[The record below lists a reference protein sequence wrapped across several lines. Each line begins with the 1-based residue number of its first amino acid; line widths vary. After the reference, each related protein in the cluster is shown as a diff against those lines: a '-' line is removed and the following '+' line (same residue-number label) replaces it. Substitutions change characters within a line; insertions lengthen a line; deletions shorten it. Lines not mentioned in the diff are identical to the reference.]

1 MYSDKVIEHFMSP
14 HNAYSMPDA
23 HAEGSA
29 GDISCGDYV
38 TFYIKVDDNRLQQIS
53 YLVFGCC
60 ASVATSS
67 ITSVLAKGK
76 TLQEA
81 LAMKESEI
89 VEALDGLPEHKVH
102 CSNLGLSALRDAIN
116 NYIIQQKTEVSNEN
130 SCSGR

>member
-23 HAEGSA
+23 HAEGSS

-38 TFYIKVDDNRLQQIS
+38 TFYIKVKDGRLEEIS

-60 ASVATSS
+60 ASIATSS

-81 LAMKESEI
+81 LDMKEDDI
-89 VEALDGLPEHKVH
+89 VQALDGLPENKVH
-102 CSNLGLSALRDAIN
+102 CSNLGLSALRAAIHA
-116 NYIIQQKTEVSNEN
+116 YLSQQEKEN
-130 SCSGR
+130 SL